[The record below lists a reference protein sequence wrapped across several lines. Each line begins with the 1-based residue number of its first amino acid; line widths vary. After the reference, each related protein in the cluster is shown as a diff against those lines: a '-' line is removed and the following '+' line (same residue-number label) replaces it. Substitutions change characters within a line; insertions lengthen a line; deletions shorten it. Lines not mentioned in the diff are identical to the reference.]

1 MKTNKRILFILILV
15 TLCFTM
21 ISCKKVNVFDET
33 KANDYIDAYYEY
45 LSDQKQGFVA
55 IDLRTLESEYAE
67 GHLKGFISYQY
78 YKTKKEN
85 ETDAVYESRMSESFN
100 KWMTLNYSKSLTVF
114 LLDNDGKVANREA
127 LKLKNQGYKKIYIYT
142 GDFNTLQEQAN
153 GVIEIVK
160 GIDDCGC

>member
-1 MKTNKRILFILILV
+1 
-15 TLCFTM
+15 M

-114 LLDNDGKVANREA
+114 LLDNDEKIANREA

>member
-1 MKTNKRILFILILV
+1 MKANKRILLILILV

-21 ISCKKVNVFDET
+21 ISCKKVNVFDDT
-33 KANDYIDAYYEY
+33 KASDYIDAYYEF

-55 IDLRTLESEYAE
+55 IDLRNLESEYAK

-85 ETDAVYESRMSESFN
+85 ETDSSYESRMSENFN

-114 LLDNDGKVANREA
+114 LLDCDEKVGNQEA

-142 GDFNTLQEQAN
+142 GDFNTLQTN
-153 GVIEIVK
+153 GIIEIVK